1 MNDIVI
7 NFFLVFFYIS
17 VINSSYEYS
26 ENMILQSYHE
36 KF

>member
-1 MNDIVI
+1 MNEIVI
-7 NFFLVFFYIS
+7 KFFFYIS
-17 VINSSYEYS
+17 IINSSYDYS